1 MERLSLD
8 LPTLYGDHHV
18 LKVRQL
24 LLELS
29 GVEDL
34 YVSSCFRLVEI
45 GYDPSLLDEETIRMK
60 LKAAGYLDDLP
71 VPSES
76 GVAIY
81 GTENAQRFLRHT
93 ATYQQTGQVIGF
105 AQVVTDYGRP
115 LWPCPGIGV
124 VNKQHE
130 GEHNG

>member
-8 LPTLYGDHHV
+8 LPALYGDHHV

-24 LLELS
+24 LLELP
-29 GVEDL
+29 GIEDL
-34 YVSSCFRLVEI
+34 YVSSCFRLAEI
-45 GYDPSLLDEETIRMK
+45 VYDPSLLDEQAIKAK
-60 LKAAGYLDDLP
+60 LEAAGYLDDLSTP
-71 VPSES
+71 AES

-81 GTENAQRFLRHT
+81 GTETAQRYLRHT

-115 LWPCPGIGV
+115 LWPCPGMDV
-124 VNKQHE
+124 VNNQHK
-130 GEHNG
+130 GEHDG